1 MAIIL
6 FRPNGL
12 LAPYN
17 FYIGNHG
24 PLFCLELMAIILFRP
39 NGLLAPYNF

>member
-12 LAPYN
+12 LVPYN

-24 PLFCLELMAIILFRP
+24 PLLCLDLMVYSLPKTFI
-39 NGLLAPYNF
+39 